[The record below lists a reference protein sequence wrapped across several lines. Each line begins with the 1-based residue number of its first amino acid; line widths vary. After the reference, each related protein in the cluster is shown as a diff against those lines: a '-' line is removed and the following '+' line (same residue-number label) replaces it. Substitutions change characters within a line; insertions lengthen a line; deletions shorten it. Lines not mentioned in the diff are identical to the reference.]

1 MLPYITPY
9 TTPLRILDYS
19 SYSARSAKHE
29 GVTGARIPDAPCFTC
44 PHSKD
49 LLIEDSFWGGSVWEQ
64 LQGPHEVCNVRL
76 EGYDSDSPYSWFLV
90 VNMERILYCRVYMG
104 IIFSYFLLRAS
115 KSCALRSELSATSL
129 SLTLHRSNLLTIA
142 DAIVV
147 HPLRLYLAHS
157 AIGRIKDFLHKHIN
171 SIPQK
176 AQRIPNIDPV

>member
-9 TTPLRILDYS
+9 TTSLRILDYS

-29 GVTGARIPDAPCFTC
+29 GVTGARIPEAPCFTC

-49 LLIEDSFWGGSVWEQ
+49 LLIEDSFWGESVWEQ
-64 LQGPHEVCNVRL
+64 LQGLHEVCNVRL

-90 VNMERILYCRVYMG
+90 YCRDYMG

-115 KSCALRSELSATSL
+115 KSFALRSELSATSL

-147 HPLRLYLAHS
+147 HPLRLYLLAHS
-157 AIGRIKDFLHKHIN
+157 AIGRIKDPFYIN
-171 SIPQK
+171 I
-176 AQRIPNIDPV
+176 